1 MPRPNAFLRGAIVVA
16 IAFSVLACSGRPRLI
31 PAPPNPYPGPTP
43 VVLATPLPNAKYA
56 EALVA
61 ALAADPLALHLV
73 ETSKFKGLYEL
84 DGVNVNLTTELDVSG
99 RDMEI
104 HEVSK
109 MAGKTTKLALVVVG
123 KTVYA
128 RVAGTPW
135 KKVRRSDFEQN
146 ITDVVRGLQVVRNP
160 RYLSYVGVETID
172 KHKLHHL
179 KANRTFTYTTGYA
192 TGTYDKFDVWVKDDG
207 TPVLIKAKVSAV
219 GPYGIELS
227 GTTEMRFSKFGGPIK
242 IVAPKN

>member
-1 MPRPNAFLRGAIVVA
+1 MPRPDKVLRGAIVVA
-16 IAFSVLACSGRPRLI
+16 IAFSILACSGGPRLI
-31 PAPPNPYPGPTP
+31 PAPPNPYVGPTP
-43 VVLATPLPNAKYA
+43 VVLETPLPNAKYA

-61 ALAADPLALHLV
+61 ALATDPLVLRLA

-84 DGVNVNLTTELDVSG
+84 DGVNVSFATELDLSG

-104 HEVSK
+104 HEISK
-109 MAGKTTKLALVVVG
+109 VAGKTKKLALVVVG

-160 RYLSYVGVETID
+160 RYLTYVGVETID
-172 KHKLHHL
+172 KRKLHHL

-192 TGTYDKFDVWVKDDG
+192 TGTYEKFDVWVKEDG
-207 TPVLIKAKVSAV
+207 TPVLIKAKISAV
-219 GPYGIELS
+219 GPYGIEVAGS
-227 GTTEMRFSKFGGPIK
+227 TEMRFSKFGGPIK